1 MGKLGL
7 RRLAEEGWD
16 CESRGALEESPGSE
30 VLALFVGGLRGGTCE
45 GATDVEDAILVWYLL
60 WGAESGKCEGAASGA
75 RTGAALWL
83 LWEAVVDPPR
93 VFGMIDRWNE
103 AQRLRIREGTDGE
116 AEIFARGG
124 WCAKFSHRVGGCAKF
139 LHRVLFTR
147 AFEEFGL
154 DGDGKNLWPLRAG
167 KAGLGMKKIFHDD

>member
-30 VLALFVGGLRGGTCE
+30 VLALFVGGLRGGTCG
-45 GATDVEDAILVWYLL
+45 GATDVADAFLVWYLL

-93 VFGMIDRWNE
+93 VFGMMERWNE
-103 AQRLRIREGTDGE
+103 AQRLGIREGRDGE

-124 WCAKFSHRVGGCAKF
+124 GVACEIFAQGRGGVRNFRTGYYSPVRLKNWG
-139 LHRVLFTR
+139 LFEMVR
-147 AFEEFGL
+147 ICGL
-154 DGDGKNLWPLRAG
+154 WGWEKLA
-167 KAGLGMKKIFHDD
+167 